1 MVNLFHA
8 LRVLCGVGIP
18 KGNGRKFRGV
28 TAVHFLPT
36 LIRDLVLV
44 GIGGRDRSRCAW
56 SLTGCVVGLHVVDIQ
71 VLEALLLRCGKGK
84 FGADVV
90 SEIAVVSGFVDD
102 DRTALLVAVED
113 IIGVPSD
120 DGATFVVGTSVGER

>member
-8 LRVLCGVGIP
+8 RRVLCGVGIP
-18 KGNGRKFRGV
+18 EGNGREFRGV
-28 TAVHFLPT
+28 TAVHFLPA

-90 SEIAVVSGFVDD
+90 AEIVVVPGFVDD
-102 DRTALLVAVED
+102 D
-113 IIGVPSD
+113 
-120 DGATFVVGTSVGER
+120 

>member
-1 MVNLFHA
+1 MP
-8 LRVLCGVGIP
+8 GVYFAGSEYQ
-18 KGNGRKFRGV
+18 KATGV
-28 TAVHFLPT
+28 SSVGSLPSISPA

-90 SEIAVVSGFVDD
+90 AEIVVVPGFVDD
-102 DRTALLVAVED
+102 DRTALLVAVEY